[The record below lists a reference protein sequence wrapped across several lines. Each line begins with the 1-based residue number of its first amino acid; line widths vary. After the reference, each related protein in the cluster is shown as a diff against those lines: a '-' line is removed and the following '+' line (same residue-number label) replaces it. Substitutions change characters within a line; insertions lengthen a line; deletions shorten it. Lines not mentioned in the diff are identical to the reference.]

1 MKKNSYKTLIKYKSN
16 LNTLRELMPDKN
28 IEEIDNK
35 DIEWLDDQLQKKYVQ
50 STVARFHVYIQK
62 SIKKT
67 INDEIILRNPY
78 SKLELDKSR
87 GKPKDILLTFDEI
100 KKIEDLINLTALH
113 VLVGDRFLYSCYTG
127 LRISDN
133 IALRKD
139 VITDGKDGLIV
150 RIHDIKGEGHTLI
163 HPLRLLFD
171 GKPEIIARK
180 WMSRHDGDTLFPVQ
194 NPDMVNLALS
204 LIMDTAEITKKVTF
218 HVSRHTCATMLA
230 EKTQNP
236 FLMLQIMGWS
246 DVRIAMNYIHNSEE
260 STKRQLQVLE
270 GRWGL

>member
-100 KKIEDLINLTALH
+100 KKIEDLINLTELH
-113 VLVGDRFLYSCYTG
+113 VLVRDRFLYSCYTG

-150 RIHDIKGEGHTLI
+150 RIHDIKGEGHTL
-163 HPLRLLFD
+163 R
-171 GKPEIIARK
+171 
-180 WMSRHDGDTLFPVQ
+180 
-194 NPDMVNLALS
+194 
-204 LIMDTAEITKKVTF
+204 
-218 HVSRHTCATMLA
+218 
-230 EKTQNP
+230 
-236 FLMLQIMGWS
+236 
-246 DVRIAMNYIHNSEE
+246 
-260 STKRQLQVLE
+260 
-270 GRWGL
+270 